1 MKTGNRLSSGNLML
15 LELVFA
21 IIFFCL
27 AMAASMSVFGNA
39 YEMSSRAEDQDAAL
53 RETDS
58 AAEIIRSSET
68 KEEMDSLLTAAGF
81 TGSMETGYEKLVCD
95 DRYRLTISLSE
106 SGKLIQADML
116 CYSAKDGTQSEPME
130 PFYDLSI
137 KHALKGGL

>member
-21 IIFFCL
+21 IVFFCL
-27 AMAASMSVFGNA
+27 AMAASMSVCGNA
-39 YEMSSRAEDQDAAL
+39 YEMSSRAEDQGAAL

-68 KEEMDSLLTAAGF
+68 KEEMDSLLNSAGF
-81 TGSMETGYEKLVCD
+81 TGNMETGYEKLFCD
-95 DRYRLTISLSE
+95 DKYRLTISLSE

-116 CYSAKDGTQSEPME
+116 CYSAKDSTQNEPIE